1 MDKKRNRNCTY
12 EIKKNKPHLLYNEF
26 YMQLYSLLF
35 EFNIK
40 YEKLE
45 KRKQEFNIYN
55 KYKILENEINLHIP
69 IIYKCI
75 NYPLRNNISY
85 KDSLIEMENIVLFIH
100 KLKRFIFII
109 DDLINN
115 NIE

>member
-1 MDKKRNRNCTY
+1 MDKKRSREDYKYEFRKNR
-12 EIKKNKPHLLYNEF
+12 PHELYNEF

-45 KRKQEFNIYN
+45 KRKKEFNIYN
-55 KYKILENEINLHIP
+55 KYKILENEKSLHIP

-75 NYPLRNNISY
+75 NYPLRDNISY
-85 KDSLIEMENIVLFIH
+85 KDSLIEMENIVPFIH

-115 NIE
+115 K